1 MIVTI
6 KNIAFLDSYDNRQQ
20 FVEDKYLFCL
30 NILSAETT
38 EVSESWVMVNH
49 G

>member
-6 KNIAFLDSYDNRQQ
+6 KNMAFLDSYDNRQQ

-30 NILSAETT
+30 NILSPETT
-38 EVSESWVMVNH
+38 GASVS
-49 G
+49 